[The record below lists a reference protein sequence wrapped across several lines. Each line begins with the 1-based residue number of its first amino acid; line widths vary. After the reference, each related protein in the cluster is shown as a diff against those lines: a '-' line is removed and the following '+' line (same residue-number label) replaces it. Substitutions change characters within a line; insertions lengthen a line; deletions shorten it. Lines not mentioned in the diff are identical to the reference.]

1 MKKIASFVLTTAL
14 VLGMGASAF
23 AAATPSKVVLDEVK
37 ADASVTVSGL
47 SSLIG
52 AKVEIKKAEEAAK
65 TAEEVKRVEE
75 QTKSVLTDVAANV
88 DLKAAVSEVLPQEV
102 AAGTGEHGKKEDVK
116 VEVTA
121 VQTFS
126 VETERLADSA
136 KVEVALESKMID
148 TAYAEN
154 EELVVLVAVPKVD
167 AATGKVTYTYTKV
180 KAVYKDGKINMKLT
194 GKQLKTFGS
203 NFTVMALK
211 QVKQKA
217 V

>member
-1 MKKIASFVLTTAL
+1 MKRIASFVLTTAL
-14 VLGMGASAF
+14 VLGMGVSAF
-23 AAATPSKVVLDEVK
+23 AAPTPSKVVLDEVK
-37 ADASVTVSGL
+37 AEASVTVSGL
-47 SSLIG
+47 SGLG

-65 TAEEVKRVEE
+65 TTEEVKQVEK
-75 QTKSVLTDVAANV
+75 QTKDVLDDVMANV
-88 DLKAAVSEVLPQEV
+88 DLKKVVSEVLPQET
-102 AAGTGEHGKKEDVK
+102 AAGTEEQKKADTK

-148 TAYAEN
+148 TAYAPN

-167 AATGKVTYTYTKV
+167 AAGKVTYTYHKV
-180 KAVYKDGKINMKLT
+180 KAVYKDGKINVKLT
-194 GKQLKTFGS
+194 GKQLKSFGS
-203 NFTVMALK
+203 SFTVMALK
-211 QVKQKA
+211 QVEQKA